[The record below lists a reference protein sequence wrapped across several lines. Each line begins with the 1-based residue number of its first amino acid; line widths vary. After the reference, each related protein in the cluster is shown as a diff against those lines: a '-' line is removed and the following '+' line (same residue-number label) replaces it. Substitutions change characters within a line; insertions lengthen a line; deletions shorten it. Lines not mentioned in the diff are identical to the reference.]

1 MEKLHKI
8 LRECVSYLF
17 SLAVVMLIASVLILI
32 QGADPLEALTEMI
45 KGAVGS
51 KAAIAS
57 SIRWSTPVIVSATAA
72 VIAQRSGINNL
83 GIEGQVYF
91 GAFTAALAAV
101 YVKGP
106 AALVIILSLLTGA
119 VAGLL
124 YAVLPA
130 VLKLYFKIDEMITTL
145 MLNYVAIQATEYLTM
160 MVMGLDSNTNP
171 EMIATPEIAESV
183 QILRIM
189 PPYQADAGFVIAIA
203 LGVAVFLMY
212 RYTRVGYEWKMIGR
226 NQEFARYGGIRNKMH
241 YMIIFLLSGAV
252 AGVCGSMEMLGPHMR
267 FRTKFAGNIG
277 WDGIMVALV
286 AKNNPLAA
294 VFIAIVWGMIKA
306 GSLSMERMTSV
317 NRVLVTLVQALFVL
331 FLTVDFKEL
340 LRKLSERKEGR
351 TGV

>member
-171 EMIATPEIAESV
+171 EMRS
-183 QILRIM
+183 RS
-189 PPYQADAGFVIAIA
+189 PYKYSGSCR
-203 LGVAVFLMY
+203 L
-212 RYTRVGYEWKMIGR
+212 
-226 NQEFARYGGIRNKMH
+226 IR
-241 YMIIFLLSGAV
+241 
-252 AGVCGSMEMLGPHMR
+252 
-267 FRTKFAGNIG
+267 
-277 WDGIMVALV
+277 
-286 AKNNPLAA
+286 
-294 VFIAIVWGMIKA
+294 
-306 GSLSMERMTSV
+306 RMQG
-317 NRVLVTLVQALFVL
+317 L
-331 FLTVDFKEL
+331 
-340 LRKLSERKEGR
+340 
-351 TGV
+351 